1 MIREGSGKLGVI
13 TGGFAVV
20 IIGLLLIGGLPC
32 QQVLAVCQL
41 RQELLQLLPDKTHR
55 FRAR

>member
-1 MIREGSGKLGVI
+1 MIREGGGKLGVI

-20 IIGLLLIGGLPC
+20 IIGLPLIGGLPC

-41 RQELLQLLPDKTHR
+41 RQEPLQLLLNETHR
-55 FRAR
+55 IRAR